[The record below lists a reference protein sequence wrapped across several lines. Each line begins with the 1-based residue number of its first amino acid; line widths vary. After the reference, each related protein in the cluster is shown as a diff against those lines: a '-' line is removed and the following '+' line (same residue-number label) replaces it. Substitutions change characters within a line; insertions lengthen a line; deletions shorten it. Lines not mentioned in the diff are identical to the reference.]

1 MFAGFW
7 KTYLK
12 LSGWKLVDPPPDLP
26 KYVLIAAP
34 HTTNWDLVY
43 MQAVGYSN
51 RMGVS
56 WMGKHTLFK
65 PPFGPIMRAM
75 GGVPVVRHERRNMV
89 DQIADEFAKR
99 DRFIIA
105 IPPEATRKRAEYW
118 RSGFYHIAKAA
129 GVPVVLGYLDYA
141 KKEAG
146 FGPPLYPSGDIK
158 KDMDIIRAFY
168 AGKVGKYPDQF
179 GPIRLKEEDPS
190 SEEAPRS

>member
-1 MFAGFW
+1 MLPGFW
-7 KTYLK
+7 STFLK

-43 MQAVGYSN
+43 MQAVGYAN

-65 PPFGPIMRAM
+65 PPFGPIMRAL

-99 DRFIIA
+99 DHFIIA

-118 RSGFYHIAKAA
+118 RSGFYYIAKAA

-168 AGKVGKYPDQF
+168 TGKVGKYPEQF
-179 GPIRLKEEDPS
+179 GPIRLKEEDPP